1 MSVSKKPARSL
12 LGWETTILALV
23 IVALLI
29 GSTLS
34 DAFLTGANLSNLSSN
49 LVEVALIALTMTLIV
64 IAAEI
69 DLSVASIAGMCSALL
84 GVLWA
89 AHVPMPLAVLASL
102 ALGTLA
108 GLFNGWL
115 VTRLGLPSLAVTIG
129 TLALYR
135 GLAYALLGDRA
146 VADFPPFWTNLGF
159 GLVPGTQIPIPIVAF
174 AALAVVTAVTLHAT
188 PFGRSLYAIGASELA
203 ARFAGLRVERTKLLL
218 FTLSGLM
225 SAFAAVIYTFRF
237 SSARAD
243 NAAGLELAVIAAVL
257 LGGVSIFG
265 GRGSVTGVIGAVFLI
280 GIIQNALTL
289 ADVPNEIL
297 TIVTGLLLIL
307 SVLGP
312 NLAAQVKASRERQR
326 HAAAARGGAP

>member
-1 MSVSKKPARSL
+1 MSTPLRPARSL
-12 LGWETTILALV
+12 LGWDATIIALV
-23 IVALLI
+23 AAALLL
-29 GSTLS
+29 GSRLS
-34 DAFLTGANLSNLSSN
+34 DAFLTGANLSNLTSN
-49 LVEVALIALTMTLIV
+49 LVEIALISLTMTLIIIV
-64 IAAEI
+64 AEI
-69 DLSVASIAGMCSALL
+69 DLSVASIVGMCSAML

-89 AHVPMPLAVLASL
+89 AHVPMPLAILLTL
-102 ALGTLA
+102 ALGALA
-108 GLFNGWL
+108 GSVNGLL

-174 AALAVVTAVTLHAT
+174 VILAVITAVVLHAT
-188 PFGRSLYAIGASELA
+188 PFGRSLYAIGANEVA

-218 FTLSGLM
+218 FVLSGLM
-225 SAFAAVIYTFRF
+225 SGFAGIIYTFRF

-243 NAAGLELAVIAAVL
+243 NAVGLELSVIAAVL

-265 GRGSVTGVIGAVFLI
+265 GRGSVIGVIAAVFLI

-312 NLAAQVKASRERQR
+312 NLAARVKAARQKR
-326 HAAAARGGAP
+326 NALTQSKGGAP

>member
-1 MSVSKKPARSL
+1 MSVPNRPRRSL
-12 LGWETTILALV
+12 LGWESTILALV
-23 IVALLI
+23 VVALLM
-29 GSTLS
+29 GSALH
-34 DAFLTGANLSNLSSN
+34 DAFLTGPNLSNLTSN
-49 LVEVALIALTMTLIV
+49 LVEIALIALTMTLVV

-69 DLSVASIAGMCSALL
+69 DLSVASIVGMCSALL

-89 AHVPMPLAVLASL
+89 AQVPMPLAILATL
-102 ALGTLA
+102 TLGALA
-108 GLFNGWL
+108 GFLNGWL

-159 GLVPGTQIPIPIVAF
+159 GLVPGTQIPIPAVAF
-174 AALAVVTAVTLHAT
+174 VLLAIITAVVLHAT
-188 PFGRSLYAIGASELA
+188 PFGRSLYAIGANEVA

-218 FTLSGLM
+218 FILSGLM

-265 GRGSVTGVIGAVFLI
+265 GRGSVIGVIAAVFLI

-312 NLAAQVKASRERQR
+312 NLAARFKTARQQR
-326 HAAAARGGAP
+326 LNTQPQGGTL

>member
-1 MSVSKKPARSL
+1 MSVPQRPARSL
-12 LGWETTILALV
+12 LGWDAAILALV
-23 IVALLI
+23 ILALLL
-29 GSTLS
+29 GSFLS
-34 DAFLTGANLSNLSSN
+34 PAFLTGANLSNLTAN
-49 LVEVALIALTMTLIV
+49 LVEIALIALPMTLLV
-64 IAAEI
+64 IAGEI
-69 DLSVASIAGMCSALL
+69 DLSVASTLGLCSALL

-89 AHVPMPLAVLASL
+89 AHVPMPLAILLTL
-102 ALGTLA
+102 ALGALA
-108 GLFNGWL
+108 GFFNGWL

-159 GLVPGTQIPIPIVAF
+159 GLVPGTQLPIPIVAF
-174 AALAVVTAVTLHAT
+174 VILAVITAVVLHAT
-188 PFGRSLYAIGASELA
+188 PFGRSLYAIGANELA
-203 ARFAGLRVERTKLLL
+203 ARFAGLRVERTKRLL
-218 FTLSGLM
+218 FVLSGLM
-225 SAFAAVIYTFRF
+225 SAFAGVIYTFRF

-243 NAAGLELAVIAAVL
+243 NAVGLELSVIAAVL

-265 GRGSVTGVIGAVFLI
+265 GRGSVIGVIAAVFLI

-297 TIVTGLLLIL
+297 TMVTGLLLIL

-312 NLAAQVKASRERQR
+312 NLAARARSARPGRP
-326 HAAAARGGAP
+326 AAAAPKGGAL

>member
-1 MSVSKKPARSL
+1 MSVPQKPARSL
-12 LGWETTILALV
+12 LGWEAAILGLV
-23 IVALLI
+23 VVALLI
-29 GSTLS
+29 GSRLHE
-34 DAFLTGANLSNLSSN
+34 AFLTGPNLSNLSSN
-49 LVEVALIALTMTLIV
+49 LVEIALIALTMTLV
-64 IAAEI
+64 VVAAEI
-69 DLSVASIAGMCSALL
+69 DLSVASTVGMCSALL

-89 AHVPMPLAVLASL
+89 AHAPMPLALLATL
-102 ALGTLA
+102 ALGALA
-108 GLFNGWL
+108 GLFNGLL

-174 AALAVVTAVTLHAT
+174 AVLAVITAVVLHAT
-188 PFGRSLYAIGASELA
+188 PFGRSLYAIGANELA

-218 FTLSGLM
+218 FVLSGLM
-225 SAFAAVIYTFRF
+225 SAFAAVVYTFRF

-243 NAAGLELAVIAAVL
+243 NAVGLELAVIAAVL

-265 GRGSVTGVIGAVFLI
+265 GRGSVIGVIGAVFLI

-312 NLAAQVKASRERQR
+312 NLAARVRTSRERR
-326 HAAAARGGAP
+326 VARSKGGAP